1 MGRAS
6 KAKGETTEDLAT
18 KGARFD
24 IETEEGTFKIIL
36 PALDGEPEEPESE
49 PER

>member
-1 MGRAS
+1 VAKVS

-18 KGARFD
+18 KGALFD
-24 IETEEGTFKIIL
+24 IESEDGTFRIIL
-36 PALDGEPEEPESE
+36 PALEEPESD

>member
-1 MGRAS
+1 MGKEA

-18 KGARFD
+18 KGALFD
-24 IETEEGTFKIIL
+24 IESEDGTFRIIL
-36 PALDGEPEEPESE
+36 PALDAPEELE